1 MFPEQKILGYQ
12 DFLQYGSKILE
23 EDFDFL
29 IIPGWSVNNL
39 LQGKL
44 VDAFINVRSMM
55 EMNRSVI
62 ENYFR
67 VIQNSLKENGVFACI
82 NRYIKKGH

>member
-55 EMNRSVI
+55 
-62 ENYFR
+62 
-67 VIQNSLKENGVFACI
+67 
-82 NRYIKKGH
+82 